1 MPEQRSLLPSESQK
15 NLPLEPH
22 LRASE
27 GGKIQLCCTFMRG
40 REEVFLPSTIPF
52 TNSSV
57 LFIPHG
63 GLPRFTAGLLTLCN
77 SRQPSTA
84 TGRRDSEPEQLLW
97 LLAFLC
103 CFPKV
108 AESNRTHSDRGFLRR
123 KNHGC
128 LLNNCCL
135 SWLCD
140 AAYHKETTRR
150 LECLCL
156 T

>member
-1 MPEQRSLLPSESQK
+1 MARLPLGLRRFRSPVAALDFWWLKQGRQSTSSVLPEQRNLLLCESQK

-27 GGKIQLCCTFMRG
+27 GGKIRRCLSQLCCTFMRG
-40 REEVFLPSTIPF
+40 REEAFLPSTIPF
-52 TNSSV
+52 TNSSL

-84 TGRRDSEPEQLLW
+84 TGRCDSEPEQLLW

-108 AESNRTHSDRGFLRR
+108 PESNRTHS
-123 KNHGC
+123 
-128 LLNNCCL
+128 
-135 SWLCD
+135 
-140 AAYHKETTRR
+140 E
-150 LECLCL
+150 
-156 T
+156 